1 MPLPAAGM
9 MIVLMGVVGWVTGD
23 SLTME
28 GFDKITRFLGI
39 MFPGQQAAF
48 ENNNDKKFHMRKCSN
63 VKHRGSR
70 PATKA
75 VCRRPVRKCRRVLGL
90 AQ

>member
-1 MPLPAAGM
+1 
-9 MIVLMGVVGWVTGD
+9 MITVLMGVVGWVTGD

-39 MFPGQQAAF
+39 MFPGRHAAF
-48 ENNNDKKFHMRKCSN
+48 ENKNDKKYQMRKRSN
-63 VKHRGSR
+63 MKDRSGRSAHQRGLSSSR
-70 PATKA
+70 PQ
-75 VCRRPVRKCRRVLGL
+75 CCRVLGV